1 MYVSLG
7 YVDMGY
13 VGPGFW
19 AQDAYVSMGFVS
31 TGYVGTGM
39 WHKISMDR
47 RAYILVVLKFG
58 GPTGPTKGVQG
69 AKPPARCESVL

>member
-58 GPTGPTKGVQG
+58 GPPGPTKGVQG
-69 AKPPARCESVL
+69 APPASCESVL